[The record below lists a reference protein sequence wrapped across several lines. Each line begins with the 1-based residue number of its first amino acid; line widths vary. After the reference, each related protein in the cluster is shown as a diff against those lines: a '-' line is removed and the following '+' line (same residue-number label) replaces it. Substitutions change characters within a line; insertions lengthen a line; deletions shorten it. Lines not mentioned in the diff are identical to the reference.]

1 MGSLHWFGRVH
12 TWVTYIHT
20 YIALPPPSP
29 RQVIHVPVALDETK
43 YEGSYL
49 YISPHDN
56 ITQMLLV
63 MVNNKA
69 RKGMGFFSL
78 PGYFC
83 LHKFIWIF
91 NWVANKTHIF
101 RSIWETTPL
110 PFLSYRILFVRDFFP
125 LSFFSLRET
134 DRNGNKISPANF
146 IISPLF
152 SVLAIAGP
160 LA

>member
-83 LHKFIWIF
+83 LHKFISIGWQI
-91 NWVANKTHIF
+91 KHIYF
-101 RSIWETTPL
+101 AQYGKRPL
-110 PFLSYRILFVRDFFP
+110 SLLSRIGYYSCGTFFLSLSSLYAKQTEMGIKYLPQIL
-125 LSFFSLRET
+125 LY
-134 DRNGNKISPANF
+134 
-146 IISPLF
+146 PLF
-152 SVLAIAGP
+152 FLFSRLPVR
-160 LA
+160 